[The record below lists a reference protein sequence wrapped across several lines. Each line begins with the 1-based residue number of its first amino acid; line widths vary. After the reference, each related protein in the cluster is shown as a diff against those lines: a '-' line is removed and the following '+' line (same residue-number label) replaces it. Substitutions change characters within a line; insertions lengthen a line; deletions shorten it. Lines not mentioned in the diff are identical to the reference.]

1 MKTYWRLLSYA
12 RPLGQY
18 IVPFFFAS
26 LLASLFGILNFA
38 LLIPLLNL
46 LFNQVSPEEAAQMT
60 RLPGPALSLDYLS
73 GLFNYYFGT
82 FMQEHGRLGA
92 LQFVCGIIVA
102 SVLLADIFRY
112 LSARV
117 LERFKV
123 NMVAR
128 LRQAVFDNAVG
139 LHLGFFSNERKG
151 DLISR
156 VMTDVQEVENSVANT
171 FSAAF
176 KELFTLIV
184 YLIVLFSLSVKLTLF
199 AFLVFPISGAFIAY
213 IVKQMRR
220 DARTGQQRLGGLISL
235 MDEVFG
241 GMRVVKGFNAE
252 AFVRKRFYQENDAY
266 RRAIKSMAYKRE
278 MAGPFSEF
286 MGVTIVA
293 FILLYGGSLV
303 LSNQSELS
311 AAEFIFY
318 IITFSQVLRPA
329 KEISNAFSN
338 TQRGL
343 ASGER
348 VLELV
353 DAVNA
358 IPAKP
363 NDVAVTEFADKIEV
377 KDVSFAYETG
387 LPVLSDISFTMFKG
401 KTVAL
406 VGASGGGKSTLADL
420 IPRFYDPTAGDILFD
435 GHDLRHITP
444 ASLREQMGI
453 VTQESILFNDTI
465 YNNIAF
471 GTDTSE
477 AEVVA
482 AARIANAHDF
492 ITEQPEGY
500 QTVIGDRGS
509 KLSGGQRQ
517 RVSIARA
524 ILKNPPILILDEAT
538 SALDTESEKLVQ
550 EALTHL
556 MQNRTVLVI
565 AHRLSTI
572 QHADEILVIHQG
584 RIAERG
590 THDALLE
597 NPDGFYKKLTAMQGV

>member
-12 RPLGQY
+12 RPLRHY
-18 IVPFFFAS
+18 IIPFFITS
-26 LLASLFGILNFA
+26 LLASIFGILNYT

-46 LFNQVSPEEAAQMT
+46 LFDQVGPDKAAELTKM
-60 RLPGPALSLDYLS
+60 PDPALSTDYFK
-73 GLFNYYFGT
+73 GLFNYYFGS
-82 FMQEHGRLGA
+82 FMQSHGKLGA
-92 LQFVCGIIVA
+92 LQFVCAIIVA
-102 SVLLADIFRY
+102 SVFLSDVFRY

-156 VMTDVQEVENSVANT
+156 VMTDVQEVENSIANT

-176 KELFTLIV
+176 KEVFTLLV
-184 YLIVLFSLSVKLTLF
+184 YLIVLFNVSISLTLF

-213 IVKQMRR
+213 IVKQMRK

-235 MDEVFG
+235 MDETFG

-252 AFVRKRFYQENDAY
+252 GFIKGRFRTENDAY
-266 RRAIKSMAYKRE
+266 KKAIKSMAYKRE

-303 LSNQSELS
+303 LSNESELS
-311 AAEFIFY
+311 AAQFIFY

-338 TQRGL
+338 TQRGI

-353 DAVNA
+353 DAENSIKEAPNA
-358 IPAKP
+358 TALS
-363 NDVAVTEFADKIEV
+363 
-377 KDVSFAYETG
+377 SFKQQIRINNVFFEYEAG
-387 LPVLSDISFTMFKG
+387 QPILKNINFTMSKG

-406 VGASGGGKSTLADL
+406 VGSSGGGKSTLADL
-420 IPRFYDPTAGDILFD
+420 IPRFYDPTQGEITIDGTDI
-435 GHDLRHITP
+435 RTITP
-444 ASLREQMGI
+444 GSLRSHMGI

-465 YNNIAF
+465 FNNIAF
-471 GTDTSE
+471 GADTTE
-477 AEVVA
+477 EEIIA
-482 AARIANAHDF
+482 AAKIANAHDF
-492 ITEQPEGY
+492 IMEQPEGY

-517 RVSIARA
+517 RISIARA
-524 ILKNPPILILDEAT
+524 VLKNPPILILDEAT

-584 RIAERG
+584 EIIERG
-590 THDALLE
+590 THAELLE
-597 NPDGFYKKLTAMQGV
+597 NPDGFYKKLTLMQGV

>member
-1 MKTYWRLLSYA
+1 MKIYWRLLSYA

-18 IVPFFFAS
+18 ILPFFITS

-46 LFNQVSPEEAAQMT
+46 LFNQVGSEQAAQMVQM
-60 RLPGPALSLDYLS
+60 PDPALSIEYLS

-82 FMQEHGRLGA
+82 FMQTHGRLGA
-92 LQFVCGIIVA
+92 LQFVCAIIVA
-102 SVLLADIFRY
+102 SVFLSDIFRY

-176 KELFTLIV
+176 KEVFTLLV
-184 YLIVLFSLSVKLTLF
+184 YLIVLFKVSVSLTLF
-199 AFLVFPISGAFIAY
+199 AFLVFPLSGAFIAY
-213 IVKQMRR
+213 IVKQMRK
-220 DARTGQQRLGGLISL
+220 DARTGQERLGGLISL
-235 MDEVFG
+235 MDEAFG
-241 GMRVVKGFNAE
+241 GMRVVKGFNSE
-252 AFVRKRFYQENDAY
+252 SFIKKRFAQENDAY

-311 AAEFIFY
+311 ASEFIFY

-353 DAVNA
+353 DAVNT
-358 IPAKP
+358 IPEAP
-363 NDVAVTEFADKIEV
+363 DSVTVTGFSEKIEAKNV
-377 KDVSFAYETG
+377 TFEYEAG
-387 LPVLSDISFTMFKG
+387 LPVVSNINFTMTKG

-406 VGASGGGKSTLADL
+406 VGSSGGGKSTLADL
-420 IPRFYDPTAGDILFD
+420 IPRFYDPTHGQILFD
-435 GHDLRHITP
+435 GLDIRTITP
-444 ASLREQMGI
+444 ASLRAQMGI

-465 YNNIAF
+465 FNNIAF
-471 GTDTSE
+471 GAVATPE
-477 AEVVA
+477 EVET

-492 ITEQPEGY
+492 IMEQPEGY
-500 QTVIGDRGS
+500 LTVIGDRGT

-517 RVSIARA
+517 RISIARA

-556 MQNRTVLVI
+556 MANRTVLVI

-584 RIAERG
+584 QIIERG
-590 THDALLE
+590 THEELLG
-597 NPDGFYKKLTAMQGV
+597 NPDGFYKKLTLMQGV

>member
-12 RPLGQY
+12 RPLRQY

-26 LLASLFGILNFA
+26 LLASLFGILNFT

-46 LFNQVSPEEAAQMT
+46 LFDQVSSEEAVQMT
-60 RLPGPALSLDYLS
+60 KMPDPSLSFEYLKDM
-73 GLFNYYFGT
+73 FNYYFGT
-82 FMQEHGRLGA
+82 FLQEYGQLGA
-92 LQFVCGIIVA
+92 LQFVCAIIVA
-102 SVLLADIFRY
+102 SVFLSDVFRY
-112 LSARV
+112 LSARI

-128 LRQAVFDNAVG
+128 LRQSVFDNAVG
-139 LHLGFFSNERKG
+139 LHLGYFSNERKG

-156 VMTDVQEVENSVANT
+156 VMTDVQEVENSIANT

-176 KELFTLIV
+176 KEIFTLIV
-184 YLIVLFSLSVKLTLF
+184 YLVVLFNVSVSLTLF
-199 AFLVFPISGAFIAY
+199 AFLVFPLSGAFIAY
-213 IVKQMRR
+213 IVKQMRK

-235 MDEVFG
+235 MDEAFG

-252 AFVRKRFYQENDAY
+252 RFIRGRFKEENEAY
-266 RRAIKSMAYKRE
+266 KKAIKSMAYKRE

-311 AAEFIFY
+311 AAQFIFY

-338 TQRGL
+338 TQRGI

-353 DAVNA
+353 DTRNA
-358 IPAKP
+358 
-363 NDVAVTEFADKIEV
+363 IEV
-377 KDVSFAYETG
+377 KRNAVEISGFSRQIEVKNVSFEYEPGTPI
-387 LPVLSDISFTMFKG
+387 LTDIRFSMPKG
-401 KTVAL
+401 KTIAL
-406 VGASGGGKSTLADL
+406 VGSSGGGKSTLADL
-420 IPRFYDPTAGDILFD
+420 IPRFYDPTDGQILID
-435 GHDLRHITP
+435 GVDLRDITP
-444 ASLREQMGI
+444 ASLRAQMGI

-471 GTDTSE
+471 GTHTTE
-477 AEVVA
+477 EEIVA
-482 AARIANAHDF
+482 AAKIANAHDF
-492 ITEQPEGY
+492 IMEQPEGY
-500 QTVIGDRGS
+500 QTTIGDRGS

-517 RVSIARA
+517 RISIARA

-556 MQNRTVLVI
+556 MANRTVLVI

-572 QHADEILVIHQG
+572 QHADEILVVHQG
-584 RIAERG
+584 RIIERG
-590 THDALLE
+590 THDDLLE
-597 NPDGFYKKLTAMQGV
+597 NPEGFYKKLTLMQGV

>member
-1 MKTYWRLLSYA
+1 LFDQVGTENVATLTQMPDPSLSTDY
-12 RPLGQY
+12 
-18 IVPFFFAS
+18 VK
-26 LLASLFGILNFA
+26 GI
-38 LLIPLLNL
+38 
-46 LFNQVSPEEAAQMT
+46 
-60 RLPGPALSLDYLS
+60 
-73 GLFNYYFGT
+73 FNYYFGT
-82 FMQEHGRLGA
+82 FMQSHGRLGA
-92 LQFVCGIIVA
+92 LQFVCAIIVV
-102 SVLLADIFRY
+102 SVFLSDVFRY

-128 LRQAVFDNAVG
+128 LRQSVFDNAVG

-156 VMTDVQEVENSVANT
+156 VMTDVQEVENSIANT

-176 KELFTLIV
+176 KEVFTLLV
-184 YLIVLFSLSVKLTLF
+184 YLIVLFNVSVNLTLF

-213 IVKQMRR
+213 IVKQMRK

-235 MDEVFG
+235 MDETFG

-252 AFVRKRFYQENDAY
+252 GFIKNRFRTENDAY
-266 RRAIKSMAYKRE
+266 KKAIKSMAYKRE

-311 AAEFIFY
+311 AAQFIFY

-338 TQRGL
+338 TQRGI

-353 DAVNA
+353 DAENSIKEAPGATTLADFNRKISVKNVNF
-358 IPAKP
+358 
-363 NDVAVTEFADKIEV
+363 EYEV
-377 KDVSFAYETG
+377 GQPILKNINFEM
-387 LPVLSDISFTMFKG
+387 PKG

-406 VGASGGGKSTLADL
+406 VGSSGGGKSTLADL
-420 IPRFYDPTAGDILFD
+420 IPRFYDPTQGEITIDGTDIRKL
-435 GHDLRHITP
+435 TP
-444 ASLREQMGI
+444 TSLRSQMGI

-465 YNNIAF
+465 FNNIAF
-471 GTDTSE
+471 GAATTE
-477 AEVVA
+477 KEVVA
-482 AARIANAHDF
+482 AAKIANAHHF
-492 ITEQPEGY
+492 IMEQPEGY

-517 RVSIARA
+517 RISIARA
-524 ILKNPPILILDEAT
+524 VLKNPPILILDEAT

-556 MQNRTVLVI
+556 MENRTVLVI

-584 RIAERG
+584 EIIERG
-590 THDALLE
+590 THAELLQDS
-597 NPDGFYKKLTAMQGV
+597 DGFYKKLTQMQGI

>member
-1 MKTYWRLLSYA
+1 MFDQVGTENVATLTQMPDPSLSTDY
-12 RPLGQY
+12 
-18 IVPFFFAS
+18 VK
-26 LLASLFGILNFA
+26 GI
-38 LLIPLLNL
+38 
-46 LFNQVSPEEAAQMT
+46 
-60 RLPGPALSLDYLS
+60 
-73 GLFNYYFGT
+73 FNYYFGT
-82 FMQEHGRLGA
+82 FMQSHGRLGA
-92 LQFVCGIIVA
+92 LQFVCAIIVV
-102 SVLLADIFRY
+102 SVFLSDVFRY

-128 LRQAVFDNAVG
+128 LRQSVFDNAVG

-156 VMTDVQEVENSVANT
+156 VMTDVQEVENSIANT

-176 KELFTLIV
+176 KEVFTLLV
-184 YLIVLFSLSVKLTLF
+184 YLIVLFNVSVNLTLF

-213 IVKQMRR
+213 IVKQMRK

-235 MDEVFG
+235 MDETFG

-252 AFVRKRFYQENDAY
+252 GFIKNRFRTENDAY
-266 RRAIKSMAYKRE
+266 KKAIKSMAYKRE

-311 AAEFIFY
+311 AAQFIFY

-338 TQRGL
+338 TQRGI

-353 DAVNA
+353 DAENSIKEAPGATTLADFNRQISVKNVNF
-358 IPAKP
+358 
-363 NDVAVTEFADKIEV
+363 EYEV
-377 KDVSFAYETG
+377 GQPILKNINFEM
-387 LPVLSDISFTMFKG
+387 PKG

-406 VGASGGGKSTLADL
+406 VGSSGGGKSTLADL
-420 IPRFYDPTAGDILFD
+420 IPRFYDPTQGEITIDGTDIRKL
-435 GHDLRHITP
+435 TP
-444 ASLREQMGI
+444 TSLRSQMGI

-465 YNNIAF
+465 FNNIAF
-471 GTDTSE
+471 GAATTE
-477 AEVVA
+477 KEVVA
-482 AARIANAHDF
+482 AAKIANAHHF
-492 ITEQPEGY
+492 IMEQPEGY

-517 RVSIARA
+517 RISIARA
-524 ILKNPPILILDEAT
+524 VLKNPPILILDEAT

-556 MQNRTVLVI
+556 MENRTVLVI

-584 RIAERG
+584 EIIERG
-590 THDALLE
+590 THAELLQDS
-597 NPDGFYKKLTAMQGV
+597 DGFYKKLTQMQGI